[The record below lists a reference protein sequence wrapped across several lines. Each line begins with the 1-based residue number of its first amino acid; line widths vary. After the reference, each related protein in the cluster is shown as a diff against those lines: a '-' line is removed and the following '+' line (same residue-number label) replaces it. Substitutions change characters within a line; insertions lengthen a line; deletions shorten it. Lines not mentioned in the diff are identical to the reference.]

1 MQRRSLLKTIVF
13 TAVGVC
19 VGGTRVHAKTYLSV
33 EQAQKSLC
41 KGSALRPVQVTLTKE
56 QMKSIQ
62 AACKVRVRN
71 SEMKTWKTADGGW
84 FIVDQVIGKHE
95 FIDIAVALSPA
106 GKVKGIEVLEYR
118 ESYGHEVAGEKW
130 LSQFIGRG
138 PGKRLEIDK
147 DIRNISGA
155 TLSSVHIT
163 EGVNRLLETWSQV
176 LRRA

>member
-1 MQRRSLLKTIVF
+1 MQRRSLLKTILLAAGGFCVTSGQVF
-13 TAVGVC
+13 
-19 VGGTRVHAKTYLSV
+19 AKTYLSV

-41 KGSALRPVQVTLTKE
+41 KGASLRPVPVKLTKE

-71 SEMKTWKTADGGW
+71 SDMKTWKTGDGGW
-84 FIVDQVIGKHE
+84 FIVDQIIGKHE
-95 FIDIAVALSPA
+95 FIDIAVALSPS

-118 ESYGHEVAGEKW
+118 ESYGHEVANPKW
-130 LSQFIGRG
+130 LAQFIGRG

-163 EGVNRLLETWSQV
+163 EGINRLTETWAQV
-176 LRRA
+176 LRSA